1 MTKQLFYLSY
11 RIFIMQIR
19 WNDFF
24 TSCFFLF
31 TCSIIQGCSA
41 PLGMQ
46 NGKIPDAQITASS
59 IVHHICQ
66 PHFGRLHRQPTNTY
80 DNAWCPQV
88 DNLIGGFLQIDLGSI
103 KWVTKIATQG
113 REVPSMWVTGYT
125 LSFSN
130 TTDTWEDY
138 RGDQNCITVRTKQKR
153 NVCVFIP

>member
-1 MTKQLFYLSY
+1 MTKQLFYLNY
-11 RIFIMQIR
+11 RIFINQIR

-24 TSCFFLF
+24 TSCFF
-31 TCSIIQGCSA
+31 TCCIIQGCSA

-59 IVHHICQ
+59 NYYYTP
-66 PHFGRLHRQPTNTY
+66 PHFGRLHRQLTNTY
-80 DNAWCPQV
+80 VSAWCSQG

-113 REVPSMWVTGYT
+113 RVHSISMWVTGYT